1 MEVTITKLNH
11 EGKGITKIDNKI
23 TFIPNILT
31 KEVADIEI
39 TKKYKKFKEQ
49 KVLTTI
55 FIYCNRYNRYDN
67 SKEESRPFIN
77 NFYGNSYYF
86 LNVFHNRKS

>member
-23 TFIPNILT
+23 TFIPNILV

-39 TKKYKKFKEQ
+39 TKEYKS
-49 KVLTTI
+49 LI
-55 FIYCNRYNRYDN
+55 
-67 SKEESRPFIN
+67 
-77 NFYGNSYYF
+77 
-86 LNVFHNRKS
+86 